1 MYSININIIFKLRTF
16 GRRCIVNCNH
26 GSDAPSPSGGRIS
39 KLQNC
44 VLRKKMEK
52 STGQRQEIAHVR
64 SNGLGARMG
73 VKC

>member
-1 MYSININIIFKLRTF
+1 MGGDRDET
-16 GRRCIVNCNH
+16 VNWGTWKNREEEVQCRAH
-26 GSDAPSPSGGRIS
+26 REQEGKSSLSHDSRE
-39 KLQNC
+39 Q
-44 VLRKKMEK
+44 KMEK